1 MLSNM
6 VRSPLLI
13 VVMTLLLDSP
23 CITQSFDPSFNTI
36 ILPIHSSTSLSSKYM
51 MSKTKE
57 INEASPH
64 NNNDMIQIAYMN
76 LMKDISNMKT
86 SRISKFGQTSLSL
99 SPSLSS
105 SSSSF
110 SIKKRSS
117 IQKKNEYVK
126 LLSQN
131 VNLCKLYYIEK
142 MIQEQEEENR
152 NYDYNYFTNMTNIV
166 GPMYRRQIEMMLL
179 RHPKLITHLLINLK
193 NDIDVVYTNIISIY
207 NDNNDKKLSK
217 KTKNNNYSYIRLRPT
232 SLRSVQDQILMDL
245 TLPLQDQ
252 KRLVSTF
259 KSKSTSFSKLNRKNL
274 RDIFRIFYNIG
285 MDDESLCK
293 ILIKAP
299 QLFSYSAINIQ
310 QSIIYLKEIG
320 LSNEDICKIVVM
332 RPMVLAHC
340 NKEGEKMDL
349 IVQFFENELG
359 LNCKSIL
366 KKYPQVFEL
375 NPDILVDKVQTIMLF
390 SK

>member
-1 MLSNM
+1 MLHYKLIHFGMLST
-6 VRSPLLI
+6 VVLLPLVI
-13 VVMTLLLDSP
+13 VVMTLLLDIP
-23 CITQSFDPSFNTI
+23 CITQSFSPSFNTML
-36 ILPIHSSTSLSSKYM
+36 LPIHSSNNLLSKYM
-51 MSKTKE
+51 TTKTKE
-57 INEASPH
+57 INEASTH
-64 NNNDMIQIAYMN
+64 DDNEMIQIAYMN
-76 LMKDISNMKT
+76 LMKDMSNMKT

-99 SPSLSS
+99 ASSP
-105 SSSSF
+105 SF

-131 VNLCKLYYIEK
+131 VNLCKLYCIEE
-142 MIQEQEEENR
+142 MIQQEKEGR
-152 NYDYNYFTNMTNIV
+152 KHDYNYFTNMTNIV

-179 RHPKLITHLLINLK
+179 RHPKLITYLLINLK
-193 NDIDVVYTNIISIY
+193 NDIDMVYTNINDVD
-207 NDNNDKKLSK
+207 NDNSEKKSSK
-217 KTKNNNYSYIRLRPT
+217 KTKNNNYRYIRLRPT

-245 TLPLQDQ
+245 RGIPIKDQ

-274 RDIFRIFYNIG
+274 RNIFRLFYNIG
-285 MDDESLCK
+285 MYDESLCK
-293 ILIKAP
+293 MLIKAP

-320 LSNEDICKIVVM
+320 LIDEDICKIVVI

-359 LNCKSIL
+359 LDCKSIL

-375 NPDILVDKVQTIMLF
+375 NPDILVDKVQ
-390 SK
+390 KK